1 MYFPFSRMH
10 KYPVAT
16 IHLVIFV
23 WHFNV
28 SAWWQL
34 HQSQTSLGHA
44 VAALACS
51 IAGRPCVSLILN
63 QRCRT
68 PLAARLQVFELQRVL
83 WFCFLPSQWNAGA
96 AAGDGGAQAFVHPH
110 PQVDSFSSSHFLC
123 KQQDWCQLG
132 DNCELWPC
140 SSLHF
145 WFVWKAFSWLIP
157 WVSSVG
163 EASWCICQDSRRW
176 AYRDFHCKSS
186 VPDPWVLWIGD
197 LACKTAVQ
205 AMQKMFDP
213 QMQMLLEKRLG
224 ANLTIPQRLK
234 YYCTRLWEEM
244 VLHISGLHM
253 CHSFCWWSMLRL
265 PAPGICWSTQAPWGP
280 SSQSVVV
287 PWPWLLVCCSVEMEE
302 MWPSL
307 TGIRDRSF
315 FQKHCF
321 VCLVV
326 MAEYWYT
333 RSDFLFQIHLHMMR
347 SWPGNSVNHAWRAR
361 VISLQYSTDFK

>member
-1 MYFPFSRMH
+1 MFLDNLDRYKRNISKCTSLSVECTNILLPPS
-10 KYPVAT
+10 
-16 IHLVIFV
+16 I
-23 WHFNV
+23 
-28 SAWWQL
+28 WWFLFDISMSL
-34 HQSQTSLGHA
+34 HDDKLHRSQTSLRHGM
-44 VAALACS
+44 AALACS
-51 IAGRPCVSLILN
+51 IAGRPCV
-63 QRCRT
+63 CRRT
-68 PLAARLQVFELQRVL
+68 VCAANSINAARRL
-83 WFCFLPSQWNAGA
+83 WLLGFKCLSFKGFCFLPSQWNAGAAAGA

-123 KQQDWCQLG
+123 TQQDWCQLG

-234 YYCTRLWEEM
+234 YYCTSLWEEM

-253 CHSFCWWSMLRL
+253 CHSFCWWSMLPGSRYVSWHREFVGLHKHREDRL
-265 PAPGICWSTQAPWGP
+265 LRALWFRGHGFLYAARWEWKKCDQ
-280 SSQSVVV
+280 V
-287 PWPWLLVCCSVEMEE
+287 WL
-302 MWPSL
+302 
-307 TGIRDRSF
+307 G
-315 FQKHCF
+315 
-321 VCLVV
+321 
-326 MAEYWYT
+326 
-333 RSDFLFQIHLHMMR
+333 
-347 SWPGNSVNHAWRAR
+347 
-361 VISLQYSTDFK
+361 